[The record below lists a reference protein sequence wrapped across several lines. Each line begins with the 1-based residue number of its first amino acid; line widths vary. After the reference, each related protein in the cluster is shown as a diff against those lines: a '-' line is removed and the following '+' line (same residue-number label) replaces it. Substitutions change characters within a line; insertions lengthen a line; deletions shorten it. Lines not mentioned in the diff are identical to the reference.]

1 MLHIR
6 PEISCFETLYYVF
19 AILSDT
25 LWNKTSA
32 MIFSKYTYLSHKFH
46 MVCAQTQFLFFV
58 MPDICLNKN
67 DVFFSYTVDVVVDT
81 DEEIV
86 KIANMSI
93 PEIFEKFGVAVEET
107 PSAS

>member
-1 MLHIR
+1 MYYMLHIR

-32 MIFSKYTYLSHKFH
+32 MIFSKYTYLSRKFH

-67 DVFFSYTVDVVVDT
+67 DVLFSYT
-81 DEEIV
+81 EIASY
-86 KIANMSI
+86 ILSFHSI
-93 PEIFEKFGVAVEET
+93 RIGYKLQFFLL
-107 PSAS
+107 